1 MDKER
6 TREILRKVRQV
17 EIRTNRLADD
27 TLAGHYHSVFKGRGM
42 NFEEVREYVPGDEVR
57 TIDWNVTARTGKA
70 FVKKFTEEREL
81 TLILL
86 IDLSASG
93 HYGSVAQ
100 SKRELAAELA
110 SVLAFSAVRN
120 NDKVGL
126 VLFTDEVELYIPPAK
141 GRSHILRVIR
151 EILFFE
157 PQGSGTD
164 LPGAIEFI
172 GRVQRRKAVV
182 FMISDYCLTGALN
195 QALPPFKAKLQVA
208 NRRHDFVAMAIND
221 PREWELPA
229 VGLLTLEDAETG
241 EQVEINTGNR
251 GVREDYRRLAQTRRQ
266 ELRRTIQSC
275 GVDYLE
281 LAPDKPYLPALLGFF
296 KKRERRRP

>member
-81 TLILL
+81 TLILM

-93 HYGSVAQ
+93 HYGSVPQ

-126 VLFTDEVELYIPPAK
+126 VLFTGEVELYVPPGK
-141 GRSHILRVIR
+141 GRSHVLRVIR

-157 PQGSGTD
+157 PKGSGTN
-164 LPGAIEFI
+164 LPVAIEFV
-172 GRVQRRKAVV
+172 GRVHRRKAVV
-182 FMISDYCLTGALN
+182 FLISDYCLAGSLN
-195 QALPPFKAKLQVA
+195 EVLPPFKAKLQVA

-221 PREWELPA
+221 PREWELPE

-241 EQVEINTGNR
+241 RQIEVNTGSSM
-251 GVREDYRRLAQTRRQ
+251 VREDYKRLAQNRRR
-266 ELRRTIQSC
+266 EMRRTIQSC

-281 LAPDKPYLPALLGFF
+281 LAPDKPYLPTLLGFF
-296 KKRERRRP
+296 KRREGRR

>member
-6 TREILRKVRQV
+6 TREILKKVRQV

-57 TIDWNVTARTGKA
+57 TIDWNVTARTGKV

-81 TLILL
+81 TLILM

-93 HYGSVAQ
+93 HYGSVDQ

-126 VLFTDEVELYIPPAK
+126 VLFTGAVELYIPPAK

-157 PQGSGTD
+157 PQGTGTE
-164 LPGAIEFI
+164 LSAALEFI
-172 GRVQRRKAVV
+172 GRVQRRRAVV
-182 FMISDYCLTGALN
+182 FLISDYCLTGALS
-195 QALPPFKAKLQVA
+195 QVLPPFKAKLQVA

-221 PREWELPA
+221 PREWELPP

-241 EQVEINTGNR
+241 EQVEVNTGSR
-251 GVREDYRRLAQTRRQ
+251 AVREDYRRLAQTRRQ
-266 ELRRTIQSC
+266 EMRRGIQSC

-281 LAPDKPYLPALLGFF
+281 LTPDKPYLPTLLGFF
-296 KKRERRRP
+296 KRREGKRR

>member
-6 TREILRKVRQV
+6 TKEILRKVRQV

-27 TLAGHYHSVFKGRGM
+27 SLAGHYHSVFKGRGM

-81 TLILL
+81 TLILM
-86 IDLSASG
+86 IDLSASSQF
-93 HYGSVAQ
+93 GSAEQ
-100 SKRELAAELA
+100 SKRELAAEMA
-110 SVLAFSAVRN
+110 SILAFSAVRN

-126 VLFTDEVELYIPPAK
+126 LLFTNGVELYIPPAK
-141 GRSHILRVIR
+141 GRGHVLRVIR

-157 PQGSGTD
+157 PQGTGTD
-164 LPGAIEFI
+164 ISGAIEFVC
-172 GRVQRRKAVV
+172 RVQKRKAVV
-182 FMISDYCLTGALN
+182 FMISDFCLTGSFSQSLA
-195 QALPPFKAKLQVA
+195 PFKAKLQTA
-208 NRRHDFVAMAIND
+208 NRRHDMVAMAIND

-241 EQVEINTGNR
+241 EQVELNTNSAA
-251 GVREDYRRLAQTRRQ
+251 VREDYQRLAQSRRK
-266 ELRRTIQSC
+266 ELSKTILSC

-281 LAPDKPYLPALLGFF
+281 LSPDKPYLATLLGFF
-296 KKRERRRP
+296 KNRERRRS

>member
-1 MDKER
+1 MDREK
-6 TREILRKVRQV
+6 TREILRKVRQI
-17 EIRTNRLADD
+17 EIRTHRLADD

-57 TIDWNVTARTGKA
+57 TIDWNVTAKTGKA

-81 TLILL
+81 TLILM

-93 HYGSVAQ
+93 NYGSAAL

-157 PQGSGTD
+157 PKGRGTQVETA
-164 LPGAIEFI
+164 LEFVN
-172 GRVQRRKAVV
+172 RVQRRKAVV
-182 FMISDYCLTGALN
+182 FLISDYCLEGPRKNSLST
-195 QALPPFKAKLQVA
+195 FKAKMQVA
-208 NRRHDFVAMAIND
+208 NRRHDMVALAIND
-221 PREWELPA
+221 PREWELPP
-229 VGLLTLEDAETG
+229 VGQLTIEDAETG
-241 EQVEINTGNR
+241 EQIEINTNR
-251 GVREDYRRLAQTRRQ
+251 RDVREKYQHLAQTRRQ
-266 ELRRTIQSC
+266 ELKKTVQSC

-281 LAPDKPYLPALLGFF
+281 LSPEKPYLPVLLGFF
-296 KKRERRRP
+296 KNRERKR

>member
-1 MDKER
+1 MNKEK
-6 TREILRKVRQV
+6 TREILQKVRQV

-57 TIDWNVTARTGKA
+57 TIDWNVTARTGKV

-81 TLILL
+81 TMILM

-93 HYGSVAQ
+93 DYGSGGQ
-100 SKRELAAELA
+100 SKRELAAEMA

-126 VLFTDEVELYIPPAK
+126 LLFTDEAELYIPPAK
-141 GRSHILRVIR
+141 GRGHVLRVIR

-157 PQGSGTD
+157 VEGRRTD
-164 LPGAIEFI
+164 ITGAIEFI
-172 GRVQRRKAVV
+172 CRVQKRKAVV
-182 FMISDYCLTGALN
+182 FLISDYCLTGPLTEV
-195 QALPPFKAKLQVA
+195 LPKFKSKLQTA
-208 NRRHDFVAMAIND
+208 NKRHDMVAMAIND
-221 PREWELPA
+221 PREWDLPE

-241 EQVEINTGNR
+241 EQVEVNTNR
-251 GVREDYRRLAQTRRQ
+251 KSVREDYQRLSQSRRK
-266 ELRRTIQSC
+266 ELRKTIQSC

-281 LAPDKPYLPALLGFF
+281 LVPDKPYLATLLGFF
-296 KKRERRRP
+296 KNRERRHR